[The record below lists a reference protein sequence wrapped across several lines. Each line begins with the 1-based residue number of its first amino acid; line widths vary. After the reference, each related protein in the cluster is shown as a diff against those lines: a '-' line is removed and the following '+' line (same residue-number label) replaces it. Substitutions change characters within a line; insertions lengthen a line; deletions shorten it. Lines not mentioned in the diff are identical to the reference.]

1 MADTAGCRSAIQA
14 LRKRPTDCRSAPW
27 PSRPGALA
35 AVVLATA
42 TLLRAAALPVSP
54 VAAQGPSP
62 TPPPDLIVDGGR
74 VTLSGRHVFDRVILR
89 NRGTIEIKA
98 YSGTEDSGRLELVAR
113 HIEIDRSARI
123 QGSFGGYRGQPRAAG
138 EGPGGGEGGLRTF
151 DGGAGGGYGG
161 EGGDGVLDNQGQPGA
176 LGGRAYGNAC
186 GPNLDRGSAG
196 GAPGTA
202 DNRGDPGAGGH
213 GGAALVL
220 IAETVLITGTIEL
233 NGAEGLVAANDAAG
247 GGSGGG
253 LLVRAQRLEQ
263 TGRIEAEGGD
273 GGETDDGGGGGGG
286 GRIKLFYAQG
296 SVSRRTLSVAGGKGD
311 GNGYRNDGR
320 DGSICIE
327 LIPPTET
334 PTPSATASPSAT
346 ATPSH
351 TPTSTPTTAST
362 DTPTPRPSA
371 PPLPSVAPTI
381 QPTPTHTAS
390 PSPSPRPAALFLPLL
405 LREACPIVD
414 PRPVAM
420 ALVLDASTSMEGPS
434 RSGRPKIAAATEAV
448 LAALDRTE
456 GENQVTVVVFNR
468 QARVLVPLGA
478 DPESARAAIAGLRT
492 EPGSHLEAGVAL
504 AAAELGRTR
513 AGAARW
519 MVVLTDGRPDPS
531 TPADCLA
538 AAESARA
545 LGIRIDTIGLGA
557 DLEPGLLRAMA
568 GADERY
574 HEAPDAEDLAA
585 LFAALAWRPE
595 PCPGTVLWPG
605 QR

>member
-1 MADTAGCRSAIQA
+1 MAKSACLRSLLQA
-14 LRKRPTDCRSAPW
+14 KPRRAAQRFARRT
-27 PSRPGALA
+27 SRPGLLALA
-35 AVVLATA
+35 VLASA
-42 TLLRAAALPVSP
+42 TVLSVAGFPFSP
-54 VAAQGPSP
+54 VEAQGPTP

-74 VTLSGRHVFDRVILR
+74 VELSGRHVFDQVILR

-233 NGAEGLVAANDAAG
+233 NGADGLVAANDAAG

-253 LLVRAQRLEQ
+253 LMIRAQRLEQ
-263 TGRIEAEGGD
+263 SGRIEVKGGD

-296 SVSRRTLSVAGGKGD
+296 SVSRRALSVAGGKGD

-327 LIPPTET
+327 LLPPTET
-334 PTPSATASPSAT
+334 PTPSATASPT
-346 ATPSH
+346 A
-351 TPTSTPTTAST
+351 TPTSTPSPTSRPPAT
-362 DTPTPRPSA
+362 DTPTPLPSA
-371 PPLPSVAPTI
+371 SPLPSVAPTI

-390 PSPSPRPAALFLPLL
+390 PSPSPTPAALFLPLL

-434 RSGRPKIAAATEAV
+434 RSGRPKVAAAIEAV
-448 LAALDRTE
+448 LAALDRNE
-456 GENQVTVVVFNR
+456 GENQVAVVVFNR
-468 QARVLVPLGA
+468 QAQVLVPLGA
-478 DPESARAAIAGLRT
+478 DLEGARAALAALHT

-504 AAAELGRTR
+504 AAAELGRAR
-513 AGAARW
+513 ADAERW

-557 DLEPGLLRAMA
+557 DLDPGLLRAMA
-568 GADERY
+568 GADARY

-595 PCPGTVLWPG
+595 PCPGLVFWPE
-605 QR
+605 RP